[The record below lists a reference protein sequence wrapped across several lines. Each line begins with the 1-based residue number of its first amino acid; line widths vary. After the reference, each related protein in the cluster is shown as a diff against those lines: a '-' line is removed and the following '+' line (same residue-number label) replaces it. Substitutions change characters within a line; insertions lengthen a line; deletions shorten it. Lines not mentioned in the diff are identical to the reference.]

1 VATAFFLSIL
11 GETRLSSA
19 DGSDCTP
26 KSRKARAVLV
36 LLALSHQQSVIR
48 ERLAAYLWPDSEPD
62 KAKASLRQT
71 VGELRSVLDIDPGQ
85 TTMVISRDRIA
96 LAAGQVICDSVA
108 LLSALR
114 DGNLD
119 SAVSILRTWQGN
131 YLADIAGI
139 NDQLHDW
146 VQSERASFDEQL
158 RVATETQVGD
168 LLEKAAFDVVR
179 TLAGHILAHA
189 PENEVLTRAA
199 MQADA
204 ALGDVPMLHR
214 RFQALREALES
225 VYGVEPAS
233 ATRQLFASLA
243 EDAGKSG
250 RTGPDAGPDA
260 GPASVL
266 DGLLTVFVPKF
277 DDSVLDSEHR
287 QLLQTVYEDVI
298 QGLSRFK
305 ELRLLAVD
313 ALPSASDQYLY
324 GSANSL
330 FALTLFCRKNGQH
343 IKLSARI
350 NRLLDGHI
358 LWSEAFNLNN
368 LSNAELVQQVIE
380 RFTGALLPALDQF
393 EHRRSETA
401 SSPKDAHE
409 FYTKGRLLATH
420 ALDHRQAKKA
430 ADFLEQA
437 IGLNPNLGLAYPVL
451 ARLYNTGMLFSLSA
465 PKMRE
470 LRLRA
475 LELNRK
481 AVELDRNSPHAHIC
495 LGWSYLWLRE
505 WDLARDAFERGYELN
520 PFYAERVLEIACGM
534 AYLGDYERADQL
546 FQRCLALNPFPR
558 DQYYVDL
565 GWLETL
571 RGNHQAARRYFGT
584 IGGMDIFGRAQIL
597 ISSVFGGIS
606 EPGLDHV
613 KAILQHV
620 RETRCTDGDLSP
632 EAIAS
637 WLMEH
642 IPLSDLEL
650 AFRVKSALVR
660 ALSIAV

>member
-1 VATAFFLSIL
+1 MATAYFLSVL
-11 GETRLSSA
+11 GDIRLSRQ
-19 DGSDCTP
+19 DGRDCTP
-26 KSRKARAVLV
+26 KSRKTRAVLA

-48 ERLAAYLWPDSEPD
+48 ERLAAYLWPDSDAD
-62 KAKASLRQT
+62 KSKASLRQT
-71 VGELRSVLDIDPGQ
+71 ISDLRSILDTAPGAA
-85 TTMVISRDRIA
+85 TMVISRDRIA
-96 LAAGQVICDSVA
+96 LAAGQVVCDSVA

-119 SAVSILRTWQGN
+119 DAISILRTWQGN
-131 YLADIAGI
+131 YLSDISGI
-139 NDQLHDW
+139 NDQLYDW

-158 RVATETQVGD
+158 RIATETQVAE

-179 TLAGHILAHA
+179 TLAGHILAYA

-214 RFQALREALES
+214 RFQALRQALDS

-233 ATRQLFASLA
+233 ATRQLFSGLA
-243 EDAGKSG
+243 ETAGNTSRNG
-250 RTGPDAGPDA
+250 QEVPQ
-260 GPASVL
+260 ASVL

-277 DDSVLDSEHR
+277 DDAVLDSAHR
-287 QLLQTVYEDVI
+287 DLLQTVYEDVI

-313 ALPSASDQYLY
+313 TMPSVSDLYLY

-330 FALTLFCRKNGQH
+330 FALTLFCRSQGDK
-343 IKLSARI
+343 IKLSARV
-350 NRLLDGHI
+350 NRLLDGHT

-368 LSNAELVQQVIE
+368 LTNAELVQNVIE

-393 EHRRSETA
+393 EYRRKDTSS
-401 SSPKDAHE
+401 SSPKNAHE
-409 FYTKGRLLATH
+409 FYTNGRLLATH
-420 ALDHRQAKKA
+420 TLDHRQAKKA
-430 ADFLEQA
+430 ADFLEKA

-465 PKMRE
+465 LKMQE

-481 AVELDRNSPHAHIC
+481 AVELERNNPHAHIC
-495 LGWSYLWLRE
+495 LGWSYLWMGE
-505 WDLARDAFERGYELN
+505 WDLARDAFERGFELN
-520 PFYAERVLEIACGM
+520 PFYAERVLEVGCGM
-534 AYLGDYERADQL
+534 AYLGDYERAHAL

-571 RGNHQAARRYFGT
+571 RGNHEAARRYFGT
-584 IGGMDIFGRAQIL
+584 IGGMDIFGRAQSL

-606 EPGLDHV
+606 APSIDHA
-613 KAILQHV
+613 KAIFQHA
-620 RETRCTDGDLSP
+620 RETRCTEGDLSP
-632 EAIAS
+632 SVIAK

-642 IPLSDLEL
+642 IPLRDKALASKVEL
-650 AFRVKSALVR
+650 ALVQ
-660 ALSIAV
+660 ALSTAI